1 VDKYPITVG
10 LALLLSGG
18 RLLAASPEPLT
29 VSLTECPRAPVG
41 VTAFLAALE
50 LELDLSQRPIL
61 SRNEARAGVAVRID
75 CGGRVSIRIDA
86 TEERREVRVD
96 DVPAADRPR
105 VIALVV
111 AELVRTG
118 SLHASGSPDPRDER
132 GSAAPTRSKNAKETA
147 FDAALEPNPGVPLR
161 DSLKPW
167 IGAWAHASVGAAN
180 AIYGGSAG
188 IDWHRSRIQTELGLA
203 YAERARG
210 SITAGLAA
218 GRYRHSV
225 RLAASSKLA
234 LNAALSGAA
243 GVTWATGAS
252 RTPGVVVRRVL
263 CPYADGRVE
272 LALQLWLAERIVP
285 ELGVY
290 SGGAAGLLA
299 TNQGQD
305 VLSSGGWLLG
315 IGIGS
320 TF

>member
-1 VDKYPITVG
+1 VDKYPVAVG
-10 LALLLSGG
+10 LALLLGDG
-18 RLLAASPEPLT
+18 RVLAASPEPLT

-41 VTAFLAALE
+41 ATAFLAALE
-50 LELDLSQRPIL
+50 LELDPSQRPMV
-61 SRNEARAGVAVRID
+61 SRNEARAGIAVRVD
-75 CGGRVSIRIDA
+75 CDGRVSIRIDA
-86 TEERREVRVD
+86 TEERREIRVD

-118 SLHASGSPDPRDER
+118 APRASSRPDPQDER
-132 GSAAPTRSKNAKETA
+132 ASASPTQSLNANGAAP
-147 FDAALEPNPGVPLR
+147 DVEPKPSLGPPLR
-161 DSLKPW
+161 DSLRPW

-180 AIYGGSAG
+180 GIYGGAAG
-188 IDWHRSRIQTELGLA
+188 IDWHRSRFQVELGLA

-218 GRYRHSV
+218 GRYRHSL
-225 RLAASSKLA
+225 RLVGGSKLA
-234 LNAALSGAA
+234 LNAALSGAL

-252 RTPGVVVRRVL
+252 QTPGVVVRRVL
-263 CPYADGRVE
+263 SPYADGRVE
-272 LALQLWLAERIVP
+272 LALRLWLAERILP